1 MNKYL
6 LSLLSALSVAGLISA
21 ETLTPEQALKRA
33 GLSKITPTR
42 SMNTLPVFT
51 SLTKSGE
58 PTVYIFDNLH
68 TDGYIM
74 ISADDVAA
82 PILGLSLIHI

>member
-33 GLSKITPTR
+33 GLSKITR
-42 SMNTLPVFT
+42 RIA
-51 SLTKSGE
+51 LT
-58 PTVYIFDNLH
+58 
-68 TDGYIM
+68 
-74 ISADDVAA
+74 A
-82 PILGLSLIHI
+82 